1 MKLAS
6 RPMQGFT
13 LIEVVITLAL
23 VGLIAMTSLPLY
35 EVVSTR
41 MRESELRVAL
51 RTVRAALDAYKAAS
65 DSGAIPREAGE
76 SGYPPNLDVLVQG
89 VEIGNSANVS
99 LSGKPTTQKRV
110 FLRQVPRD
118 PFNTDPALPAAQTWQ
133 TRAYGSAPESPQAGA
148 DVFDISST
156 VSRVGLNGIPY
167 NSW

>member
-6 RPMQGFT
+6 RSMRGFT

-35 EVVSTR
+35 EVISTR
-41 MRESELRVAL
+41 MKESELRVAL

-76 SGYPPNLDVLVQG
+76 SGYPPNLEVLVQG
-89 VEIGNSANVS
+89 VEIGNSSSVT

-118 PFNTDPALPAAQTWQ
+118 PFNADPALPAAQTWQ
-133 TRAYGSAPESPQAGA
+133 TRAYGSPPDSPQSGA
-148 DVFDISST
+148 DVFDVTST
-156 VSRVGLNGIPY
+156 VTRVGLNGIPY
-167 NSW
+167 SQW